1 MALLRLAPTAFPPG
15 EPSDDFSPASP
26 GARRV
31 VRQRRRIRIWGSGSA
46 RHAIAELLEAAG
58 TPVDDRVASLELIR
72 RASVPD
78 FIVVATADH
87 DGTTRHLE
95 SLGFQLGIDYSVVEP
110 HLFHALSLSDR
121 HAGAA

>member
-1 MALLRLAPTAFPPG
+1 ML
-15 EPSDDFSPASP
+15 PAYH
-26 GARRV
+26 AA
-31 VRQRRRIRIWGSGSA
+31 RQRRRIRIWGSGSA

-58 TPVDDRVASLELIR
+58 APVDDRVASLELIR

-87 DGTTRHLE
+87 DGTTHHLE
-95 SLGFQLGIDYSVVEP
+95 SLGFQRGSDYSVVEP
-110 HLFHALSLSDR
+110 HLFHALSLSDH